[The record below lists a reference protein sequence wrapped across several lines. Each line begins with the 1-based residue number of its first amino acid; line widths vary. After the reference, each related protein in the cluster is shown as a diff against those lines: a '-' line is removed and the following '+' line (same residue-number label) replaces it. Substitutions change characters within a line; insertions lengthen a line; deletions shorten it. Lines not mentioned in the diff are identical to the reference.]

1 MSAQSISNAARTA
14 FLLAVGGLVACGDG
28 AQLGERGASKDAG
41 PVVPQDAGEL
51 PDVSQNPGLDGALS
65 DVDAA
70 APPDFGPP
78 PVPETAP
85 SGTTGDVDTT
95 FNHENEHLDVW
106 DLLARLQDEG
116 PPEYSAQ
123 LHACPKV
130 KYATLGRILASRGVN
145 LGSNTEGS
153 AGRMYRESD
162 QALGVANYAAR
173 VAEASELSAATA
185 SKLFDIFVAA
195 APEMIAAM
203 PTLPACTVGGA
214 ASRVFNAQGQC
225 EPSGLT
231 CLMGVPAQAG
241 HVEICNRIVA
251 RASTPEVGRTL
262 AVAALLAAAH
272 TCE

>member
-1 MSAQSISNAARTA
+1 MSAHSTLHIARAA
-14 FLLAVGGLVACGDG
+14 LPLMLVGLGACGEG
-28 AQLGERGASKDAG
+28 ARLGQRAGADASPVTQPDAAVAADVG
-41 PVVPQDAGEL
+41 PPT
-51 PDVSQNPGLDGALS
+51 GLDGALS
-65 DVDAA
+65 DIDAA
-70 APPDFGPP
+70 LPPDFGPP
-78 PVPETAP
+78 PAPESAA
-85 SGTTGDVDTT
+85 SGTAGDVDTT

-116 PPEYSAQ
+116 PPEYSAH

-145 LGSNTEGS
+145 LASNADGS

-173 VAEASELSAATA
+173 VPEASELSAATA

-195 APEMIAAM
+195 APEIISAM

-225 EPSGLT
+225 EPNGLT